1 MASQGF
7 WSLGG
12 DNAGA
17 NPGSQSPSTREW
29 LFLVF
34 KRKKKKKQLW
44 RTHSSA
50 LSHSSALDLASVFY
64 NRHICFFNLCFLA
77 FFFCRDVTICVVF
90 YLQLAWR
97 FSQPILKLDAAHPLF
112 WFISPS
118 SSQSLVPSGGPE
130 ILRRN
135 WIEIMWYVAAHG
147 ERGWGW
153 DGVELGWV
161 GTCIPPLTTSLF
173 VARVLRN
180 VSLSLFF
187 GRPKALLNVGE
198 VEKPADPAAKQPPQR
213 EAAGTCGCNKS
224 CNCTKGP
231 VVFSDLYSTG
241 TRANGSHNTPWS
253 FPLSLS
259 LALSCVVLIYF
270 A

>member
-29 LFLVF
+29 LFLVVQ
-34 KRKKKKKQLW
+34 KKKKMSSEGLIPVHCLIPVLW
-44 RTHSSA
+44 IWPA
-50 LSHSSALDLASVFY
+50 VFY
-64 NRHICFFNLCFLA
+64 NRHICFYTFSLVCSCRNATDLCLVLFTTCMA
-77 FFFCRDVTICVVF
+77 
-90 YLQLAWR
+90 LQLTD
-97 FSQPILKLDAAHPLF
+97 LKVGCR
-112 WFISPS
+112 SPS
-118 SSQSLVPSGGPE
+118 FFDLSPLLPARAWCQAAAQKFSGGLGSKLCGMSLPTG
-130 ILRRN
+130 R
-135 WIEIMWYVAAHG
+135 W
-147 ERGWGW
+147 GWGW

-161 GTCIPPLTTSLF
+161 GTCLSPPASTSLF

-241 TRANGSHNTPWS
+241 TRAKRSHNTPDPS
-253 FPLSLS
+253 H
-259 LALSCVVLIYF
+259 
-270 A
+270 